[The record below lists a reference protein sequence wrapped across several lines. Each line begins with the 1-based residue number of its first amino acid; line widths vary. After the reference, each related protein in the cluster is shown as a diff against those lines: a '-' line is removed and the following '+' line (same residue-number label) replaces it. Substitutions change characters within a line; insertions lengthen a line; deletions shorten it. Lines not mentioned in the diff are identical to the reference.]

1 MKMTAG
7 MRTVSRLRAQRI
19 KDDKAD
25 AGHKD
30 SKMLRM
36 EKLRMWRSLQW
47 HSNQHYSHKE
57 FLPRLKSQLVNKILA

>member
-1 MKMTAG
+1 MKRTVGMT
-7 MRTVSRLRAQRI
+7 TVSRLRAQRV

-36 EKLRMWRSLQW
+36 ENLGCG
-47 HSNQHYSHKE
+47 E
-57 FLPRLKSQLVNKILA
+57 AFDGILTNITAAKNFFQC

>member
-1 MKMTAG
+1 MTVG
-7 MRTVSRLRAQRI
+7 MRTVSRQRAQKV

-36 EKLRMWRSLQW
+36 EKLRMWRSFRR
-47 HSNQHYSHKE
+47 HSNQHYSHKRMSFNVE
-57 FLPRLKSQLVNKILA
+57 MSISE